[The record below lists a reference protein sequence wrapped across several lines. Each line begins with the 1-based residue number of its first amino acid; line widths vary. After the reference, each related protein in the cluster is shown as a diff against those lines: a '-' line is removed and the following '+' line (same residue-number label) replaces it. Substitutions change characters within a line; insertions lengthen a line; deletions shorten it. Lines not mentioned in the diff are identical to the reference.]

1 MANYNALTAAT
12 MDRVV
17 KLGKVFNVG
26 EVAEMLGISVPSVYT
41 VLRADRNAANGDRE
55 KLVEVPSATA
65 VKWAAKKYGIDL
77 APKLLPKEEKP
88 VEAAPPKTEE
98 KKHDARNDELVFVK
112 ILTALDAINAKL
124 ADMGAAL
131 NRMNGRLANIEN
143 AATLQIDKDTLNA
156 NFNLLFSE
164 LKGAQ

>member
-1 MANYNALTAAT
+1 MANYNALTDAT

-41 VLRADRNAANGDRE
+41 ILRADRNAANGDRE
-55 KLVEVPSATA
+55 KLIVERSPSV
-65 VKWAAKKYGIDL
+65 VKWAAKKYGIDIT
-77 APKLLPKEEKP
+77 PKLLPKEEKP
-88 VEAAPPKTEE
+88 AEAAPPKT
-98 KKHDARNDELVFVK
+98 DDNTAMTMVK
-112 ILTALDAINAKL
+112 ILTALDSINRAL
-124 ADMGAAL
+124 AEMSAAL

-143 AATLQIDKDTLNA
+143 AATSQIDKDTLNA

-164 LKGAQ
+164 LREAQ

>member
-1 MANYNALTAAT
+1 MANYNALTEAT

-17 KLGKVFNVG
+17 KMGKVFNAN
-26 EVAEMLGISVPSVYT
+26 EVAAMLGISVPSVYA
-41 VLRADRNAANGDRE
+41 VLRADRLAASGDLE
-55 KLVEVPSATA
+55 KLMGVQSATA
-65 VKWAAKKYGIDL
+65 VNWAAKKYGIEL
-77 APKLLPKEEKP
+77 TPKAPDP
-88 VEAAPPKTEE
+88 APQPTEE
-98 KKHDARNDELVFVK
+98 KKPDTRNDELVFVK

-143 AATLQIDKDTLNA
+143 AATSQIDKDTLNA